1 MLVFEKK
8 KTMAKTTRERGKTSK
23 NSLILIE
30 TNIDNNAKIWKKNE
44 KNKHFLTFLD
54 IYLKIEDLCSEI
66 WNCQIKSIPLT

>member
-1 MLVFEKK
+1 
-8 KTMAKTTRERGKTSK
+8 MAKTTRERGKTSK

-54 IYLKIEDLCSEI
+54 IYLKMEDLCSEI
-66 WNCQIKSIPLT
+66 WNCQIKSISLA